1 MNNTERLKTCLQRV
15 ICDPGFTLAELDTW
29 FSPDYCQQVNGETLD
44 YAAFRQ
50 HIAALR
56 GHLAEAAIE
65 FVATLELGQRV
76 HSTHLVRA
84 TRQDGGTLTCKVSG
98 LFTFRDGRLCHTEE
112 VTCLL
117 AGRKEDADIG
127 SRR

>member
-1 MNNTERLKTCLQRV
+1 MNHTERLKTCLQRV

-65 FVATLELGQRV
+65 TATEAILAALGHV
-76 HSTHLVRA
+76 
-84 TRQDGGTLTCKVSG
+84 
-98 LFTFRDGRLCHTEE
+98 
-112 VTCLL
+112 
-117 AGRKEDADIG
+117 G
-127 SRR
+127 SEPEGAR